1 VGILKGVADAGQ
13 GGKLGHSNMD
23 HWVFNE
29 QIKTAARRRRRLN
42 AKREIALGLS
52 EQGDLDE
59 EVSGPTLEKDRT
71 AGAKSD

>member
-1 VGILKGVADAGQ
+1 
-13 GGKLGHSNMD
+13 MD

-29 QIKTAARRRRRLN
+29 EIKTAARRRRRLN
-42 AKREIALGLS
+42 AKREIALGLA
-52 EQGDLDE
+52 EQGDLDG